1 MEEDRVMA
9 MVNRPGLA
17 ERALAAVERQ
27 AWLDTLSERLQ
38 QGLAATF
45 RAAGPAGQ
53 KIKNALHGT
62 WLGHPLHP
70 VLTDVPLG
78 AWTTALVL
86 DSLDARENGRWNR
99 RGGFGQGADSAIT
112 IGLVGAAGAAITG
125 LTDWQH
131 TAGAPRKAGLVHGLL
146 NTAAATLYGASLVA
160 RARGARGAGRSLSLA
175 GYVMTCAAAYVGGDL
190 VYRGRI
196 GVDHAPSVDDRWQPP
211 REWTDVA
218 AESRLAGGR
227 PYRVDVAG
235 EPVMLVRRD
244 GRICAL
250 ADTCSHLG
258 GPLSDGKLDGDTV
271 VCPWH
276 GSRFSLEDGRV
287 IDGPATRP
295 QPCLEARGRDGRI
308 EVRVAPGPGEAVAL
322 RERLG

>member
-1 MEEDRVMA
+1 MGLEEDRAMA
-9 MVNRPGLA
+9 MVNRRGLA
-17 ERALAAVERQ
+17 ERALAAVEGQ
-27 AWLDTLSERLQ
+27 PWVDTVSDTLQR
-38 QGLAATF
+38 GIAATF

-78 AWTTALVL
+78 AWTAAVVL
-86 DSLDARENGRWNR
+86 DMLDARENGSRWNR
-99 RGGFGQGADSAIT
+99 RGGFGRGADAAIS
-112 IGLVGAAGAAITG
+112 IGLAGAAGAAITG

-131 TAGAPRKAGLVHGLL
+131 TSGAPRKAGLLHGLL
-146 NTAAATLYGASLVA
+146 NAAAATLYGASLVA

-175 GYVMTCAAAYVGGDL
+175 GYTVTCAAAYLGGEL
-190 VYRGRI
+190 VYRGRL
-196 GVDHAPSVDDRWQPP
+196 GVDHAPSVHDRWQPP

-218 AESRLAGGR
+218 AESQLADGR
-227 PYRVDVAG
+227 PFRVDVAG
-235 EPVMLVRRD
+235 EPVMLVRRA

-258 GPLSDGKLDGDTV
+258 GPLGEGTLEGDTV

-276 GSRFSLEDGRV
+276 GSRFALEDGRV
-287 IDGPATRP
+287 LDGPATHP
-295 QPCLEARGRDGRI
+295 QPCLEARARDGRV
-308 EVRVAPGPGEAVAL
+308 EVRLPGQIARG
-322 RERLG
+322 

>member
-1 MEEDRVMA
+1 MA
-9 MVNRPGLA
+9 IVNLGGLA
-17 ERALAAVERQ
+17 ERALAAVEGRS
-27 AWLDTLSERLQ
+27 WVETVSDRLQ
-38 QGLAATF
+38 QGIAAAF
-45 RAAGPAGQ
+45 RAAGPAGR

-78 AWTTALVL
+78 AWTAALVL
-86 DSLDARENGRWNR
+86 DTVDAQQNGHRWNR
-99 RGGFGQGADSAIT
+99 HGGLGRGADAAIT
-112 IGLVGAAGAAITG
+112 IGLVGAAGAAVTG

-131 TAGAPRKAGLVHGLL
+131 TSGAPRTSGLVHGLL
-146 NTAAATLYGASLVA
+146 NTAATALYGASLLA

-175 GYVMTCAAAYVGGDL
+175 GYVVASAAAYLGGDL
-190 VYRGRI
+190 VYRRRI

-218 AESRLAGGR
+218 AESQLAEGR
-227 PYRVDVAG
+227 SYRIEVGG
-235 EPVMLVRRD
+235 EPVMLVRRA

-250 ADTCSHLG
+250 AETCSHLG
-258 GPLSDGKLDGDTV
+258 GPLGEGTLDGDTV

-287 IDGPATRP
+287 IDGPATHA
-295 QPCLEARGRDGRI
+295 QPSLEARARAGRVEIRFSS
-308 EVRVAPGPGEAVAL
+308 GPTSAFPS
-322 RERLG
+322 